1 VGPVDTC
8 GLCGQAPIAAGELKV
23 AELGLCAECH
33 AGRLKNRLAARGI
46 VLRERRWIEDRG
58 EHSRQVFVLELCG
71 GVPFRLELQAELC
84 CEGLAHKLAKVLKRE
99 VQTGDPEFDPA
110 VYIDTRT
117 REAVAAVLGSPGL
130 RAAVLELLSED
141 VRLILDA
148 NTACVSVAGTR
159 TNRAP
164 RAGAL
169 QRDLAL
175 VLHHL
180 ARRAAE
186 LGLPPQPVSL
196 AGYPGSMH
204 SAKPEHD
211 WG

>member
-1 VGPVDTC
+1 MPETC
-8 GLCGQAPIAAGELKV
+8 GLCGQAPIAPGELEI
-23 AELGLCAECH
+23 AGLRLCAECH
-33 AGRLKNRLAARGI
+33 AGRLKGRLAPRGL

-58 EHSRQVFVLELCG
+58 EHQRTVYVIELCG

-84 CEGLAHKLAKVLKRE
+84 GEGLAHKLAKVFKRE
-99 VQTGDPEFDPA
+99 VQTGDPDFDPA

-117 REAVAAVLGSPGL
+117 REDVAAALGSPGL

-141 VRLILDA
+141 VRLLLDG
-148 NTACVSVAGTR
+148 NTACVTVAGTLS
-159 TNRAP
+159 NRAP

-180 ARRAAE
+180 AARAAE
-186 LGLPPQPVSL
+186 LGLPPRPVSL
-196 AGYPGSMH
+196 AGYPGSTH